1 MDPTAA
7 ASEPAGLAGRDDPH
21 EQALARAVV
30 WTAAIAAVA
39 QALIGG
45 VNSLTVASDV
55 LNPDEEGSLFQLLSA
70 ATTALAGVAAAAHAL
85 RFPARRGRFGAL
97 AAILLYFA
105 ADDVLVIHEWLGEQV
120 GEGLFGFPDH
130 VAVRMWIVV
139 LAPLLAAAFVLV
151 VAEALR
157 VGPPLRNVLLGGLA
171 SLVAAVAVEVVGVV
185 TRSPSFIERV
195 SGKPE
200 TLRYLVEE
208 SFELGGWVLIAG
220 GLWALLAHDARLAAL
235 GPADARRT

>member
-7 ASEPAGLAGRDDPH
+7 ASGPGDVAGREH
-21 EQALARAVV
+21 TREQALARTVI
-30 WTAAIAAVA
+30 WTAAVAAVG

-45 VNSLTVASDV
+45 ANSLTVASDV
-55 LNPDEEGSLFQLLSA
+55 LNPDEEGSLFQLLTA

-105 ADDVLVIHEWLGEQV
+105 ADDVLIIHEWLGDQV
-120 GEGLFGFPDH
+120 GEGVFGFPDH
-130 VAVRMWIVV
+130 IAVRMWIVV

-151 VAEALR
+151 AAEALR
-157 VGPPLRNVLLGGLA
+157 AGPPLRTVLLGGLA

-220 GLWALLAHDARLAAL
+220 GLWALLAHNARVAAL
-235 GPADARRT
+235 GPADARRR

>member
-7 ASEPAGLAGRDDPH
+7 ASGPGDVAGREH
-21 EQALARAVV
+21 TREQALARTVI
-30 WTAAIAAVA
+30 WTAAVAAVG

-45 VNSLTVASDV
+45 ANSLTVASDV
-55 LNPDEEGSLFQLLSA
+55 LNPDEEGSLFQLLTA

-105 ADDVLVIHEWLGEQV
+105 ADDVLIIHEWLGDQV
-120 GEGLFGFPDH
+120 GEGVFGFPDH
-130 VAVRMWIVV
+130 IAVRMWIVV
-139 LAPLLAAAFVLV
+139 LAPLLAATFVLV
-151 VAEALR
+151 AAEALR
-157 VGPPLRNVLLGGLA
+157 AGPPLRTVLLGGLA

-220 GLWALLAHDARLAAL
+220 GLWALLAHDARVAAL
-235 GPADARRT
+235 GPADARRR

>member
-7 ASEPAGLAGRDDPH
+7 ASGPGDVAGREH
-21 EQALARAVV
+21 TREQALTRTVI
-30 WTAAIAAVA
+30 WTAAVAAVG

-45 VNSLTVASDV
+45 ANSLTVASDV
-55 LNPDEEGSLFQLLSA
+55 LNPDEEGSLFQLLTA

-105 ADDVLVIHEWLGEQV
+105 ADDVLIIHEWLGDQV
-120 GEGLFGFPDH
+120 GEGVFGFPDH
-130 VAVRMWIVV
+130 IAVRMWIVV

-151 VAEALR
+151 AAEALR
-157 VGPPLRNVLLGGLA
+157 AGPPLRTVLLGGLA

-220 GLWALLAHDARLAAL
+220 GLWALLAHDARVAAL
-235 GPADARRT
+235 GPADARRR

>member
-7 ASEPAGLAGRDDPH
+7 ASGPGDVAGREH
-21 EQALARAVV
+21 TREQALARTVI
-30 WTAAIAAVA
+30 WTAAVAAVG

-45 VNSLTVASDV
+45 ANSLTVASDV
-55 LNPDEEGSLFQLLSA
+55 LNPDEEGSLFQLLTA

-105 ADDVLVIHEWLGEQV
+105 ADDVLIIHEWLGEGV
-120 GEGLFGFPDH
+120 GEGVFGFPDH
-130 VAVRMWIVV
+130 IAVRMWIVV

-151 VAEALR
+151 AAEALR
-157 VGPPLRNVLLGGLA
+157 VGPPLRTVLLGGLG

-220 GLWALLAHDARLAAL
+220 GLWALLAHDARVAAL
-235 GPADARRT
+235 GPADARRR

>member
-7 ASEPAGLAGRDDPH
+7 ASGPGDVAGREH
-21 EQALARAVV
+21 TREQALARTVI
-30 WTAAIAAVA
+30 WTAAVAAVG

-45 VNSLTVASDV
+45 ANSLTVASDV
-55 LNPDEEGSLFQLLSA
+55 LNPDEEGSLFQLLTA

-105 ADDVLVIHEWLGEQV
+105 ADDVLIIHEWLGDQV
-120 GEGLFGFPDH
+120 GEGVFGFPDH
-130 VAVRMWIVV
+130 IAVRMWIVV

-151 VAEALR
+151 AAEALR
-157 VGPPLRNVLLGGLA
+157 VGPPLRTVLLGGLA

-220 GLWALLAHDARLAAL
+220 GLWALLAHDARVAAL
-235 GPADARRT
+235 GPADARRR

>member
-7 ASEPAGLAGRDDPH
+7 ASGPGGVAVPDHAR
-21 EQALARAVV
+21 EQTLARTVI
-30 WTAAIAAVA
+30 WTAAGAAVA

-45 VNSLTVASDV
+45 VNSLTVASDF
-55 LNPDEEGSLFQLLSA
+55 LNPDEEGSLFQLLTA
-70 ATTALAGVAAAAHAL
+70 ATTALAGAAAAAHAL

-105 ADDVLVIHEWLGEQV
+105 ADDVLIIHEWLGEQV

-139 LAPLLAAAFVLV
+139 LAPLLAAAFVLL

-208 SFELGGWVLIAG
+208 SFELGGWALIAG
-220 GLWALLAHDARLAAL
+220 GLWALFAHDARVAAL
-235 GPADARRT
+235 GPADARRR

>member
-7 ASEPAGLAGRDDPH
+7 ASGPGDVAGREH
-21 EQALARAVV
+21 TREQALARTVI
-30 WTAAIAAVA
+30 WTAAVAAVG

-45 VNSLTVASDV
+45 ANSLTVASDV
-55 LNPDEEGSLFQLLSA
+55 LNPDEEGSLFQLLTA

-105 ADDVLVIHEWLGEQV
+105 ADDVLIIHEWLGDQV
-120 GEGLFGFPDH
+120 GEGVFGFPDH
-130 VAVRMWIVV
+130 IAVRMWIVV

-151 VAEALR
+151 AAEALR
-157 VGPPLRNVLLGGLA
+157 AGPPLRTVLLGGLA

-220 GLWALLAHDARLAAL
+220 GLWALLAHDARVAAL
-235 GPADARRT
+235 GPADARRR

>member
-7 ASEPAGLAGRDDPH
+7 ASGPGDVAGREH
-21 EQALARAVV
+21 TREQALARTVI
-30 WTAAIAAVA
+30 WTAAVAAVG

-45 VNSLTVASDV
+45 ANSLTVASDV
-55 LNPDEEGSLFQLLSA
+55 LNPDEEGSLFQLLTA

-85 RFPARRGRFGAL
+85 RFPARRGRVGAL

-105 ADDVLVIHEWLGEQV
+105 ADDVLIIHEWLGDQV
-120 GEGLFGFPDH
+120 GEGVFGFPDH
-130 VAVRMWIVV
+130 IAVRMWIVV

-151 VAEALR
+151 AAEALR
-157 VGPPLRNVLLGGLA
+157 VGPPLRTVLLGGLA
-171 SLVAAVAVEVVGVV
+171 SLVASVAVEVVGVV

-220 GLWALLAHDARLAAL
+220 GLWALLAHDARVAAL
-235 GPADARRT
+235 GPADARRR

>member
-7 ASEPAGLAGRDDPH
+7 ASGPGDVAGREH
-21 EQALARAVV
+21 TREQALARTVI
-30 WTAAIAAVA
+30 WTAAVAAVG

-45 VNSLTVASDV
+45 ANSLTVASDV
-55 LNPDEEGSLFQLLSA
+55 LNPDEEGSLFQLLTA

-105 ADDVLVIHEWLGEQV
+105 ADDVLIIHEWLGDQV
-120 GEGLFGFPDH
+120 GEGVFGFPDH
-130 VAVRMWIVV
+130 IAVRMWIVV
-139 LAPLLAAAFVLV
+139 LAPLLAATFVLV
-151 VAEALR
+151 AAEALR
-157 VGPPLRNVLLGGLA
+157 VGPPLRTVLLGGLG

-220 GLWALLAHDARLAAL
+220 GLWALLAHDARVAAL
-235 GPADARRT
+235 GPADARRR

>member
-7 ASEPAGLAGRDDPH
+7 ASGPDGLAVRDHRH
-21 EQALARAVV
+21 EQALARTVV
-30 WTAAIAAVA
+30 WTAVVAAVA
-39 QALIGG
+39 QTLIGG

-55 LNPDEEGSLFQLLSA
+55 LNPDEEGSFFQLLTA

-85 RFPARRGRFGAL
+85 RFPARRGRFAAL

-105 ADDVLVIHEWLGEQV
+105 ADDVLVVHEWLGEQL

-130 VAVRMWIVV
+130 IAVRMWIVV

-157 VGPPLRNVLLGGLA
+157 AGPPLRNVLLGGLA
-171 SLVAAVAVEVVGVV
+171 CLVAAVAVEVVGVV

-220 GLWALLAHDARLAAL
+220 GLWALFAHDARPAQVA
-235 GPADARRT
+235 PADAHGR

>member
-7 ASEPAGLAGRDDPH
+7 ASGPGDVAGREH
-21 EQALARAVV
+21 TREQALARTVI
-30 WTAAIAAVA
+30 WTAAVAAVG

-45 VNSLTVASDV
+45 ANSLTVASDV
-55 LNPDEEGSLFQLLSA
+55 LNPDEEGSLFQLLTA

-105 ADDVLVIHEWLGEQV
+105 ADDVLIIHEWLGDQV
-120 GEGLFGFPDH
+120 GEGVFGFPDH
-130 VAVRMWIVV
+130 IAVRMWIVV

-151 VAEALR
+151 AAEALR
-157 VGPPLRNVLLGGLA
+157 VGPPLRTVLLGGLG

-220 GLWALLAHDARLAAL
+220 GLWALLAHDARVAAL
-235 GPADARRT
+235 GPADARRR

>member
-1 MDPTAA
+1 MDTTAA
-7 ASEPAGLAGRDDPH
+7 ASGPAGRDDPH
-21 EQALARAVV
+21 ERALARAVV
-30 WTAAIAAVA
+30 WTAATAAVA

-45 VNSLTVASDV
+45 INSLTVAADV
-55 LNPDEEGSLFQLLSA
+55 LNPDEEGSLFQLLTA
-70 ATTALAGVAAAAHAL
+70 ATTALAGAAAAAHAL
-85 RFPARRGRFGAL
+85 RFADRRGRFGAL

-105 ADDVLVIHEWLGEQV
+105 ADDVLIIHEWLGEQV
-120 GEGLFGFPDH
+120 GEGLFGLPDH

-139 LAPLLAAAFVLV
+139 LAPLLVAAFVLV
-151 VAEALR
+151 LTEALR
-157 VGPPLRNVLLGGLA
+157 VRPPLRNVLLGGLA

-208 SFELGGWVLIAG
+208 SFELGGWVLVAG
-220 GLWALLAHDARLAAL
+220 GLWGLVAHDLRRGAHA
-235 GPADARRT
+235 PVDARGG